1 MVYYAALKEKQ
12 IQMNTVL
19 IGSQWGDEGKGKVID
34 VLTDKADVV
43 VRYQGGS
50 NAGHT
55 VIAEGKKRVLRLIPS
70 GILHEGKTCIIGN
83 GVVMNPLDLIEE
95 IEAMRASGVEPKG
108 RLFISTRTQ
117 MVMLYHRALDKAE
130 EAARAP
136 GKKIGTTGRGIGPAY
151 AAKVSRTGL
160 RCGDM
165 LRDDFTDIVREQ
177 VEETNRKLKM
187 LRAERVDAGDQIDVP
202 GCTVKD
208 YQLDPDEFARIY
220 AVAKEKL
227 SPYIIDTVPY
237 LHAAKAAGKSILC
250 EGAQGTMLDI
260 DFGTYPFVTSSNPTS
275 GGACIGSGLSPRDID
290 CVVGV
295 VKAYTTRVGEGPFPT
310 ELYNAVD
317 KEDPDGKT
325 MAEVGH
331 EFGAVTKRP
340 RRTGWYDAVIARYAP
355 QVNGIDY
362 WALTKLDVLDTLAK
376 IKICVAYELDGK
388 RIDTI
393 PSSASDLA
401 RVKPIYEEMDGWMCK
416 TSDITRIED
425 LPPKAKAYVDRLV
438 ELSGAK
444 LGILS
449 IGPARESTIRIA
461 L

>member
-1 MVYYAALKEKQ
+1 
-12 IQMNTVL
+12 MNTVL
-19 IGSQWGDEGKGKVID
+19 IGSQWGDEGKGKIID
-34 VLTDKADVV
+34 VLTDKADYV

-55 VIAEGKKRVLRLIPS
+55 VIAEGKKRVLRLIPR
-70 GILHEGKTCIIGN
+70 GILHEGKVCIIGN

-95 IEAMRASGVEPKG
+95 IEAMRATGVEPKG

-130 EAARAP
+130 EAARAV

-165 LRDDFTDIVREQ
+165 LCANFLDLVREQ
-177 VEETNRKLKM
+177 TEETNAKLRM
-187 LRAERVDAGDQIDVP
+187 LKAERVDPGTDIDVP
-202 GCTVKD
+202 GCTVRD
-208 YQLDPDEFARIY
+208 YQLDPEELVAIY
-220 AVAKEKL
+220 RTVQEKL
-227 SPYIIDTVPY
+227 APYVTDTVPL
-237 LHAAKAAGKSILC
+237 LHKAKAAGKNILM

-275 GGACIGSGLSPRDID
+275 GGACICSGLSPRDID
-290 CVVGV
+290 CVVGFI
-295 VKAYTTRVGEGPFPT
+295 KAYTALVGEGPFPT

-317 KEDPDGKT
+317 KQDPDGKI
-325 MAEVGH
+325 MAERGH

-340 RRTGWYDAVIARYAP
+340 RRTGWYDAVIARYAQ
-355 QVNGIDY
+355 QVNGVDY
-362 WALTKLDVLDTLAK
+362 WALTKLDVLDTIPK

-401 RVKPIYEEMDGWMCK
+401 RVKPIYEEMDGWMCE
-416 TSDITRIED
+416 TSNITRIED

-438 ELSGAK
+438 ELSGGK

-449 IGPARESTIRIA
+449 IGPARESTLRLA

>member
-1 MVYYAALKEKQ
+1 
-12 IQMNTVL
+12 MNTVL
-19 IGSQWGDEGKGKVID
+19 IGSQWGDEGKGKIID
-34 VLTDKADVV
+34 VLTDKADLV

-70 GILHEGKTCIIGN
+70 GILHDGKVCVIGN

-95 IEAMRASGVEPKG
+95 IETLRATGIEAKG

-165 LRDDFTDIVREQ
+165 LADGFLDLVREQ
-177 VEETNRKLKM
+177 VNDTNSKLRM
-187 LRAERVDAGDQIDVP
+187 LKNERVDEGDSIEVP
-202 GCTVKD
+202 GCTIKD
-208 YQLDPDEFARIY
+208 YQLDADEL
-220 AVAKEKL
+220 VATYKIVQEKL
-227 SPYIIDTVPY
+227 APYVLDTVPM
-237 LHAAKAAGKSILC
+237 LHEAKKAGKSILL

-295 VKAYTTRVGEGPFPT
+295 IKAYTTRVGEGPFPT
-310 ELYNAVD
+310 ELYDAVD
-317 KEDPDGKT
+317 KQDPDGRT
-325 MAEVGH
+325 MAERGH

-340 RRTGWYDAVIARYAP
+340 RRTGWYDAVIARYAQ

-362 WALTKLDVLDTLAK
+362 WALTKLDVMDTLPK

-388 RIDTI
+388 RIDYI
-393 PSSASDLA
+393 PSSSAELA
-401 RVKPIYEEMDGWMCK
+401 RVQPVYEEMDGWLCE
-416 TSDITRIED
+416 TSNITKIED
-425 LPPKAKAYVDRLV
+425 LPPKAKAYVDRLM

-449 IGPARESTIRIA
+449 IGPARESTLRIA

>member
-1 MVYYAALKEKQ
+1 
-12 IQMNTVL
+12 MNTVL

-34 VLTDKADVV
+34 VLTDRADLV

-55 VIAEGKKRVLRLIPS
+55 VIAEGRKRVLRLIPS
-70 GILHEGKTCIIGN
+70 GILHEGKVCVIGN

-95 IEAMRASGVEPKG
+95 IEAMRATGVEPKG

-130 EAARAP
+130 EAARP
-136 GKKIGTTGRGIGPAY
+136 KGKKIGTTGRGIGPAY

-165 LRDDFTDIVREQ
+165 LADGFLDLVRAQ
-177 VEETNRKLKM
+177 VEDTNSKLRM
-187 LRAERVDAGDQIDVP
+187 LRAERVDDGDSLEVP
-202 GCTVKD
+202 GCTVRD
-208 YQLDPDEFARIY
+208 YQLDADELVSIY
-220 AVAKEKL
+220 RTVQEKL
-227 SPYIIDTVPY
+227 SPYVRDTVPM
-237 LHAAKAAGKSILC
+237 LHEAKRAGKSILL

-275 GGACIGSGLSPRDID
+275 GGACVGSGLSPRDID

-295 VKAYTTRVGEGPFPT
+295 IKAYTTRVGEGPFPT

-317 KEDPDGKT
+317 KLDEDGRT
-325 MAEVGH
+325 MAERGH

-340 RRTGWYDAVIARYAP
+340 RRTGWYDAVVARYAQ
-355 QVNGIDY
+355 QVNGVDY
-362 WALTKLDVLDTLAK
+362 WALTKLDVMDVFPK
-376 IKICVAYELDGK
+376 IRICVAYELDGR
-388 RIDTI
+388 RIDYM
-393 PSSASDLA
+393 PSSSADLA
-401 RVKPIYEEMDGWMCK
+401 RVRPIYEEMDGWMCE
-416 TSDITRIED
+416 TSNVTRIED

-438 ELSGAK
+438 ELSGGK

-449 IGPARESTIRIA
+449 IGPARESTLRIA